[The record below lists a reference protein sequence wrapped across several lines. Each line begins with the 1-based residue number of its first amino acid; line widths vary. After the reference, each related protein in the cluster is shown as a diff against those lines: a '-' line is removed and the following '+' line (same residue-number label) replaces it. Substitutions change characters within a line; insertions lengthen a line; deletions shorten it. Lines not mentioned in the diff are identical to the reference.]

1 MKTRL
6 HSILMS
12 AVLVALLP
20 LGAMAQSTFSVFAPK
35 TGLADGW
42 KTNSWSG
49 PVVNEIQAATKGT
62 TILEISLK
70 GDAQP
75 YAGVILAASAG
86 SGVPLTESLRTTG
99 TVVINFKPGK
109 NAQGE
114 ASTISQPLQLALT
127 FLSKEGETVH
137 GGFHTQAAVAATATG
152 NSVTFTVSSALKG
165 VKAPDQLASIS
176 MVRLQ
181 YVGAP
186 EVGFNIVDCT
196 IKAE

>member
-42 KTNSWSG
+42 KTGAWSG
-49 PVVNEIQAATKGT
+49 PVANEIQGAAKGT

-75 YAGVILAASAG
+75 FAGVILQAAPG
-86 SGVPLTESLRTTG
+86 SGVDLTDKLRKTG

-109 NAQGE
+109 TAQGG
-114 ASTISQPLQLALT
+114 AATASQPLQLALS
-127 FLSKEGETVH
+127 FLTKDGETVH
-137 GGFHTQAAVAATATG
+137 GGFNTQAVITTAATGT
-152 NSVTFTVSSALKG
+152 SVSFTVPASIKG
-165 VKAPDQLASIS
+165 VKVPDQLASIS

-196 IKAE
+196 IKSE

>member
-6 HSILMS
+6 YSIIMS
-12 AVLVALLP
+12 AALVALLP
-20 LGAMAQSTFSVFAPK
+20 LGAMAQSTFSVFTPK

-42 KTNSWSG
+42 KTAAWSG
-49 PVVNEIQAATKGT
+49 PVANEIQGDAKGT

-75 YAGVILAASAG
+75 FAGVILSANPG
-86 SGVPLTESLRTTG
+86 SGVDLTDKLRQTG
-99 TVVINFKPGK
+99 VVVINFKPGK

-114 ASTISQPLQLALT
+114 ASTVSQPLQLALS
-127 FLSKEGETVH
+127 FLTKDGETVH
-137 GGFHTQAAVAATATG
+137 GSFNTQAVITTAATGT
-152 NSVTFTVSSALKG
+152 SVSFTVPAAIKG
-165 VKAPDQLASIS
+165 AKAPEQLASIS

-186 EVGFNIVDCT
+186 VAGFNIVDCT
-196 IKAE
+196 IKSE